1 MKHYIIYQ
9 PWTQYEE
16 VIDQAHNREEAMILV
31 EEYAFHG
38 IDCLA
43 TTDPFVFQ
51 TDKLLDLGELI

>member
-1 MKHYIIYQ
+1 
-9 PWTQYEE
+9 
-16 VIDQAHNREEAMILV
+16 MILV

>member
-16 VIDQAHNREEAMILV
+16 VIDQVHSREEALDLV
-31 EEYAFHG
+31 EEYALHG

-51 TDKLLDLGELI
+51 TDKLDLGELI